1 MTTKPNPPLY
11 DVVAVN
17 IESKLVRL
25 IAEDKT
31 LENAEA
37 IVTMAV
43 MRRGV
48 DEEFFAEVP
57 QGRYKEGDK
66 WTGK

>member
-1 MTTKPNPPLY
+1 MSDPTLLY

-17 IESKLVRL
+17 MDTRRVTALY
-25 IAEDKT
+25 AERKT
-31 LENAEA
+31 LRNAEA

-48 DEEFFAEVP
+48 DEEFYAEVP
-57 QGRYKEGDK
+57 SGSLKMGD
-66 WTGK
+66 TYVTP